1 MEAGEILANLHP
13 LEKKALPNLADGITL
28 SELAVKSG
36 LQEVEA
42 MRALQWLSN
51 KGVLEIKDETTNL
64 IALDE
69 NGKRYVKEG
78 LPERRFLSAIKE
90 KELPVEEI
98 MKKGHIEREEL
109 NIALGT
115 LKGKAAI
122 MVMKK
127 DNSLI
132 IKITD
137 NGKKLLEKES
147 LEEQF
152 LRNNFPIDAIRL
164 KDEEKFAFEQLIRR
178 KNIIKKQ
185 EIKTKRVKLTE
196 VGKKLS
202 KTKVETE
209 DSIDRLT
216 PQMLKSGSWK
226 KKTFRKYDVGI
237 NVPALNAGKR
247 HPYSDFL
254 HQIREKLSELGFVE
268 MTGPIIEL
276 EFWNFDALFQPQ
288 NHPARS
294 WSDTYTIR
302 EPKYGKLPEKKIVD
316 AVKGAHE
323 QGGNTGSK
331 GWRYEWNPKIAMQ
344 LMPRAHDTAISPRY
358 LAREIDIPGKYYSL
372 VRCYR
377 PDVIDATHGVE
388 FNQLGGFVVG
398 EGLNFRHLLGILKEF
413 AIEVTNVNDVKF
425 LPVYYPFTEPSCQI
439 SVKHPTKG
447 WMEIAGAGVF
457 RPEMTE
463 PLGIKEPVIAWGFGI
478 DRLAMTKLGIEDI
491 RDLFSQDIDYL
502 RKSKEYIR

>member
-1 MEAGEILANLHP
+1 MEAGEILSNLHP
-13 LEKKALPNLADGITL
+13 LEKKVLPYLADGITL
-28 SELAVKSG
+28 SELAEKSG

-51 KGVLEIKDETTNL
+51 KGVLEINDEVTNL
-64 IALDE
+64 VALDE
-69 NGKRYVKEG
+69 NGEKYVKHG

-90 KELPVEEI
+90 KELHVDEV
-98 MKKGHIEREEL
+98 MKKGHIEKEEL

-115 LKGKAAI
+115 LKSKAAI

-127 DNSLI
+127 DNCLVI
-132 IKITD
+132 RITD
-137 NGKKLLEKES
+137 NGKKLLDKES

-152 LRNNFPIDAIRL
+152 LKKKFPMDMLHL
-164 KDEEKFAFEQLIRR
+164 KDEERFAFEQLIKR
-178 KNIIKKQ
+178 KDIIRKQ

-196 VGKKLS
+196 LGKKLS
-202 KTKVETE
+202 KAKVETE

-216 PQMLKSGSWK
+216 PQMLKAGSWK
-226 KKTFRKYDVGI
+226 KKAFRKYDVGI

-294 WSDTYTIR
+294 WSDTYTIK

-323 QGGNTGSK
+323 HGGNTGS
-331 GWRYEWNPKIAMQ
+331 R
-344 LMPRAHDTAISPRY
+344 
-358 LAREIDIPGKYYSL
+358 
-372 VRCYR
+372 
-377 PDVIDATHGVE
+377 
-388 FNQLGGFVVG
+388 
-398 EGLNFRHLLGILKEF
+398 
-413 AIEVTNVNDVKF
+413 
-425 LPVYYPFTEPSCQI
+425 
-439 SVKHPTKG
+439 
-447 WMEIAGAGVF
+447 
-457 RPEMTE
+457 
-463 PLGIKEPVIAWGFGI
+463 
-478 DRLAMTKLGIEDI
+478 
-491 RDLFSQDIDYL
+491 
-502 RKSKEYIR
+502 